1 MARGETDGST
11 APLPLELAAAP
22 GLELVPLGAERE
34 VIRLHDRLEGQPHP
48 PQELGAEEAVLVEH
62 GDDELVGD
70 VADEE
75 PELLVPHGAEAP
87 LHHRGRPRA
96 APPQLQPHVGVAGAV
111 EVDRRQAPRLHHVHA
126 QQHRRVVVAGL
137 RATGRACRRRRPRH
151 LWGLARRDE
160 RVRRCSVRTGEI
172 EQWRAICGLHGI
184 GDSDEAKGGGL
195 PAAV

>member
-1 MARGETDGST
+1 MGVPRLFLLN
-11 APLPLELAAAP
+11 LPPFL
-22 GLELVPLGAERE
+22 GWSWYHLVPSERSSVSMIALRGSRTRPRNSAPKKRSSLSTE
-34 VIRLHDRLEGQPHP
+34 TTSSSATSPTT
-48 PQELGAEEAVLVEH
+48 
-62 GDDELVGD
+62 
-70 VADEE
+70 DEE

-96 APPQLQPHVGVAGAV
+96 APPQLQPHVGIAGAV

-137 RATGRACRRRRPRH
+137 RATGRTRRRRPRH